1 MMISMTLKIG
11 IINFINIKYKIKFF
25 YQIGK
30 SNKNQKLSTKN
41 SNIKIN
47 GLKDKIK
54 LKKEFKNQML
64 EQVILKIKYNYL
76 LKLKLVLE

>member
-30 SNKNQKLSTKN
+30 SNKNQTLSTKN

-64 EQVILKIKYNYL
+64 EQVILKIIYNYQ
-76 LKLKLVLE
+76 LKLKLALE

>member
-1 MMISMTLKIG
+1 MTLKIG
-11 IINFINIKYKIKFF
+11 KINFINIKYKIKFF

-30 SNKNQKLSTKN
+30 SNKNQTLSTKN

-64 EQVILKIKYNYL
+64 EQAILKIKYNYL

>member
-30 SNKNQKLSTKN
+30 SSKNQTLSTKN

-54 LKKEFKNQML
+54 LKKEFKN
-64 EQVILKIKYNYL
+64 
-76 LKLKLVLE
+76 